1 MTDLFAEGSS
11 DLAEVL
17 LAGDYFFRAS
27 DADRMTRVAHD
38 LMDAR
43 KHLLI
48 TGMFDGIVDHYGQIL
63 LKRLKTNPGLV
74 VEMFLPSSIESM
86 VERFNE
92 LLAQMDMEMARGERP
107 SDAPNRVLVINDPQV
122 LEGESWSLLTRMVTD
137 FPGLNMRLIFLLD
150 RLSVPVYRA
159 LDLFGSRLIRW
170 EVAPPNDQ

>member
-48 TGMFDGIVDHYGQIL
+48 T
-63 LKRLKTNPGLV
+63 
-74 VEMFLPSSIESM
+74 
-86 VERFNE
+86 
-92 LLAQMDMEMARGERP
+92 
-107 SDAPNRVLVINDPQV
+107 
-122 LEGESWSLLTRMVTD
+122 
-137 FPGLNMRLIFLLD
+137 
-150 RLSVPVYRA
+150 
-159 LDLFGSRLIRW
+159 
-170 EVAPPNDQ
+170 